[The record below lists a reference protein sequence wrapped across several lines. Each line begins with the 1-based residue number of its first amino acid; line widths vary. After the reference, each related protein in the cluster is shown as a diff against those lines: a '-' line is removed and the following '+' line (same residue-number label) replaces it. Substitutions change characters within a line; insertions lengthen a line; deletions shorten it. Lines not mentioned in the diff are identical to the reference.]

1 MKLTAHTPLTS
12 CPLGATHESA
22 LARLWIT
29 SVEELISIRAALAE
43 TTGLLDDV
51 DRSAGPIVS
60 ALPAVEA
67 DIEPA
72 RLAEITRA
80 RPGGSLG
87 CLLDEK
93 VMDAFRAHGRV
104 RPARAAPTEAFT
116 ETLPSAVRL
125 MDKMPPVRDQGERGT
140 CVAFGAVALREF
152 LIDRKE
158 DLSEQFLYWAC
169 KELDGFPGAG
179 TYIHT
184 AMSALAEYGVC
195 GEALWPY
202 NPRDEGDEGQGP
214 PPANAVNRAE
224 EYRLGSTRTVE
235 PNLVIHYKHVLAG
248 DDDTP
253 GMPVVIATLV
263 FRSWFFS
270 SETHRTG
277 KITMPLPGEDPHSGH
292 AWCVVG
298 YVDDA
303 QAPGGGYFII
313 RNSWSGGWAP
323 DSPEAPGH
331 AVMPYEYVERFAVEA
346 FTGPAKA
353 VPASRAPAPAVVEAE
368 MPAAQEAPPQEEAP
382 PDKMAPYVRVLADE
396 ERDMDGKLCRPGT
409 KVLCHPLEPSVF
421 REDTPANREE
431 FERRYR
437 AWTPQTQRLV
447 WFPAKVPPQ
456 WRDRMDKVRCDS
468 DQFLEAIQRN
478 LLEARREL
486 MPEIRQPLW
495 THLLPFTVKISR
507 AGVADRMPDVPAE
520 IARRHAG
527 VPAEVPWPDQWQ
539 TELAGL
545 NDLRVYTIQGT
556 GSVIHVVAAFLTK
569 MRFRRDDQPEILPP
583 DQDMVRAVHGR
594 YKRWLERQ
602 GGPKPSFT
610 FFTLGSSTPWP
621 QGVEPVAASDYWL
634 IYSQPEAEGAWTSR
648 MPECFSACPGLR
660 RFMARLQPETEDQR
674 IARIKTV
681 IDGYLATGDTAPIH
695 VRYIRSQIDPPY
707 AREAVEEALF
717 KLQDRGDYR
726 LFLTKRGELA
736 IDQKL
741 DAPGARVTRKNYYRG
756 WLKRNAATLI
766 GPLIGVGIWTIR
778 DLMTGHEFHP
788 WALVA
793 AIPLAY
799 MGRLIDRTIQRYV
812 EAKE

>member
-12 CPLGATHESA
+12 CPLGSTHESA

-29 SVEELISIRAALAE
+29 SVEELISIKAALAE
-43 TTGLLDDV
+43 THGLLDDV

-60 ALPAVEA
+60 ALSAVEA
-67 DIEPA
+67 GIEPG
-72 RLAEITRA
+72 RLEEITRA

-87 CLLDEK
+87 CLLDNQ
-93 VMDAFRAHGRV
+93 VMEAFRAYGRV
-104 RPARAAPTEAFT
+104 RPARAAPAEAFT
-116 ETLPSAVRL
+116 ETLPAAVRL
-125 MDKMPPVRDQGERGT
+125 MDKMAAVRDQGERGA

-169 KELDGFPGAG
+169 KELDGFDGAG

-202 NPRDEGDEGQGP
+202 NPSDEGDEGQGP
-214 PPANAVNRAE
+214 PPANAVSRAE
-224 EYRLGSTRTVE
+224 EYRLRSTRTVE

-248 DDDTP
+248 GDDTP
-253 GMPVVIATLV
+253 GMPVVIATLA

-298 YVDDA
+298 YVDDD

-313 RNSWSGGWAP
+313 RNSWSAGWAP

-331 AVMPYEYVERFAVEA
+331 AVMPYEYVERYAVEA

-353 VPASRAPAPAVVEAE
+353 VAAPRSTAPAVACDEV
-368 MPAAQEAPPQEEAP
+368 PAAQETAPT
-382 PDKMAPYVRVLADE
+382 DKMAPYVRVLADE
-396 ERDMDGKLCRPGT
+396 ERDMDGKLWRAGT

-421 REDTPANREE
+421 REDTSASRDE

-437 AWTPQTQRLV
+437 AWTPETQRLV
-447 WFPAKVPPQ
+447 WFPAKVPPE
-456 WRDRMDKVRCDS
+456 WRGRLDKARSDS

-478 LLEARREL
+478 VLEARREL

-495 THLLPFTVKISR
+495 THLLPFAVKISR
-507 AGVADRMPDVPAE
+507 AGVAERLPDAPAE
-520 IARRHAG
+520 IARLHAG
-527 VPAEVPWPDQWQ
+527 VPAEVPWPDNWQ

-545 NDLRVYTIQGT
+545 NDLRVYRLEGT
-556 GSVIHVVAAFLTK
+556 GSVIHVVSAFLTK
-569 MRFRRDDQPEILPP
+569 MRFRRDDRPEILPP
-583 DQDMVRAVHGR
+583 DQDMVHAVHER
-594 YKRWLERQ
+594 YKQWLQ
-602 GGPKPSFT
+602 WQSGPKPSFT
-610 FFTLGSSTPWP
+610 FFTLGSSAPWP
-621 QGVEPVAASDYWL
+621 AGVEPVAASDYWL
-634 IYSQPEAEGAWTSR
+634 IYSHGEDEGAWTSR

-660 RFMARLQPETEDQR
+660 RFMSRLKPETEDQR

-681 IDGYLATGDTAPIH
+681 IDAYLATGDTAPIH

-726 LFLTKRGELA
+726 LFLTQRGELA

-741 DAPGARVTRKNYYRG
+741 DAPGGKVTRKNYGRG
-756 WLKRNAATLI
+756 WLKRNAAMLI
-766 GPLIGVGIWTIR
+766 GPLIGLGFWALR
-778 DLMTGHEFHP
+778 DLMTGHEFHL
-788 WALVA
+788 WSLAA

-799 MGRLIDRTIQRYV
+799 MGRLIDRTVQRYV